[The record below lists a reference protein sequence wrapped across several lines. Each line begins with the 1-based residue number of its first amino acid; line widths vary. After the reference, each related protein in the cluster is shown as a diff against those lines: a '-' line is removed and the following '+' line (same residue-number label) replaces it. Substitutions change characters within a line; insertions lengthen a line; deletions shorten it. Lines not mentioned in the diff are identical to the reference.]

1 MARDINQVII
11 TGRLGADPEIRNTG
25 AGKPVA
31 SFRVASS
38 ESWTKDGEKKEKTE
52 WINVTV
58 FREATARFV
67 EHYVKKG
74 DKVLVRGKFSTRMYE
89 KDGVKHYPSE
99 VVITD
104 FDGDVLAFGSGGEGG
119 RSRPDSP
126 DDYGTT
132 KSSPSSRPSSGAPAG
147 GTNSGMDNDD
157 SIPF

>member
-52 WINVTV
+52 WVNVTV
-58 FREATARFV
+58 FREAMARFV

-74 DKVLVRGKFSTRMYE
+74 DRVLVRGAFRTRMYE
-89 KDGVKHYPSE
+89 KDGVKHYPTE
-99 VVITD
+99 VVISD
-104 FDGDVLAFGSGGEGG
+104 FDGDVMAFGSSGDGA
-119 RSRPDSP
+119 RPKADSP
-126 DDYGTT
+126 DDYGTN
-132 KSSPSSRPSSGAPAG
+132 SSRPAKGQGAPA
-147 GTNSGMDNDD
+147 NSDD
-157 SIPF
+157 DIPF